1 MMDLLYAEFKRTW
14 IQLIRYPTEIISG
27 IIITAA
33 VFYGLFVSAQYIAGP
48 GFAFGDRLDAVVV
61 GYVVWTLILFIN
73 NDIAINLQLE
83 AQTGTLEQIFLSPFG
98 APRVFLARAIASLG
112 LRLLLILG
120 ILFLLMGLSGSRLAF
135 PPLLLLPLGSLLLAG
150 YGLAF
155 LMGAAALVFKRVQQV
170 LGIFQFLL
178 LFLLA
183 APLEES
189 TGAMQYVR
197 FLLPMIPSTGLLRD
211 LMARGIPLDWL
222 TYGLALMNG
231 IVYFAAGLFVFQWA
245 ERTAKQ
251 RGSLSG
257 Y

>member
-98 APRVFLARAIASLG
+98 APRVFFGQSHCQPGATAAVDSRHFVPTHGALWQSPGVSTLAAAAPG
-112 LRLLLILG
+112 VPAA
-120 ILFLLMGLSGSRLAF
+120 SRLRSG
-135 PPLLLLPLGSLLLAG
+135 LLNGGGGPCLQAGSAGAG
-150 YGLAF
+150 YFSVSAAISAGSAF
-155 LMGAAALVFKRVQQV
+155 RGIYRSYAVCSIPVADDSQHRAAA
-170 LGIFQFLL
+170 
-178 LFLLA
+178 
-183 APLEES
+183 
-189 TGAMQYVR
+189 
-197 FLLPMIPSTGLLRD
+197 
-211 LMARGIPLDWL
+211 
-222 TYGLALMNG
+222 
-231 IVYFAAGLFVFQWA
+231 
-245 ERTAKQ
+245 
-251 RGSLSG
+251 
-257 Y
+257 

>member
-231 IVYFAAGLFVFQWA
+231 IVY
-245 ERTAKQ
+245 
-251 RGSLSG
+251 
-257 Y
+257 

>member
-231 IVYFAAGLFVFQWA
+231 IVYFAAGLLVFQWA

>member
-27 IIITAA
+27 VIITAA
-33 VFYGLFVSAQYIAGP
+33 VFYGLFISAQYIAGP
-48 GFAFGDRLDAVVV
+48 GVAFGDRLDAVVV

-98 APRVFLARAIASLG
+98 APQVFLARAVASLG

-135 PPLLLLPLGSLLLAG
+135 PPLLLLPLASLLLAG

-189 TGAMQYVR
+189 TGAMQYLR

-211 LMARGIPLDWL
+211 LMARGNPLDWL
-222 TYGLALMNG
+222 TYGLALLNG
-231 IVYFAAGLFVFQWA
+231 IAYFAAGLLVFRWA
-245 ERTAKQ
+245 ERTAKK

>member
-1 MMDLLYAEFKRTW
+1 MAC
-14 IQLIRYPTEIISG
+14 
-27 IIITAA
+27 
-33 VFYGLFVSAQYIAGP
+33 
-48 GFAFGDRLDAVVV
+48 
-61 GYVVWTLILFIN
+61 
-73 NDIAINLQLE
+73 
-83 AQTGTLEQIFLSPFG
+83 
-98 APRVFLARAIASLG
+98 LG

-211 LMARGIPLDWL
+211 LMARGLPLDWL
-222 TYGLALMNG
+222 TYGLALLNG
-231 IVYFAAGLFVFQWA
+231 LAYFAAGLLVFRWA

>member
-27 IIITAA
+27 VIITAA

-98 APRVFLARAIASLG
+98 APRVFLARAMASLG

-211 LMARGIPLDWL
+211 LMARGLPLDWL
-222 TYGLALMNG
+222 TYGLALLNG
-231 IVYFAAGLFVFQWA
+231 LAYFAAGLLVFRWV

>member
-61 GYVVWTLILFIN
+61 GYLVWTLILFIN

-231 IVYFAAGLFVFQWA
+231 IVYFAAGLLVFQWA